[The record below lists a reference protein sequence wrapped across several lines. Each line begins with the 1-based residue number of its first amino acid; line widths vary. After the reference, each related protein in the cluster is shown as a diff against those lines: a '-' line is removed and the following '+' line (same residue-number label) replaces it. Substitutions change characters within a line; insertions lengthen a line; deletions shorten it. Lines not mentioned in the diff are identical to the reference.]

1 MKISIGCDIGT
12 AFTKAVIMHGDSLER
27 YAVVPTHANPTKAL
41 ERVLA
46 KLCTPGDYPEIASS
60 LTSQQ
65 LLDLDKVGLTGW
77 GASRISSDHPSLH
90 LLNCIAKGALWA
102 FPSCRSILNL
112 GAQGI
117 VLLSLNDKGRVLE
130 YRINDKCATGSGK
143 FLEVISGAFEIS
155 VEEISEVV
163 KLADKQLTI
172 TSQCAVFTESE
183 VVGLVNDGETVANI
197 MAAILAGLAK
207 SVASLSRR
215 IIIKDDVV
223 ISGGLIKNASFVA
236 MLQKAMGGNLKVFEL
251 PDFIG
256 AIGAALTMQ

>member
-27 YAVVPTHANPTKAL
+27 YAVVPTNANPHKAL

-46 KLCTPGDYPEIASS
+46 KIRTPGEYTEMASS
-60 LTSQQ
+60 LTSQE

-77 GASRISSDHPSLH
+77 GSSRISLDHPKLH
-90 LLNCIAKGALWA
+90 LLNCVAKGALWA
-102 FPSCRSILNL
+102 FPACRSVLDI

-117 VLLSLNDKGRVLE
+117 LLLSLSDKGRVLE

-143 FLEVISGAFEIS
+143 FLEVISGALEIS

-163 KLADKQLTI
+163 KSADKQLTI

-183 VVGLVNDGETVANI
+183 VVGLLNDGETEANI
-197 MAAILAGLAK
+197 LAAILEGLAK
-207 SVASLSRR
+207 SMFSLSRR
-215 IIIKDDVV
+215 IRIKDDVV

-236 MLQKAMGGNLKVFEL
+236 MLQKAMGGNLKAFGP
-251 PDFIG
+251 PDFI
-256 AIGAALTMQ
+256 AAVGAALTVK